1 VSITTPRSIRA
12 PRCSAALEA
21 RIMRAFLFGLT
32 VGLVSMTGCAG
43 STRREDVLWR
53 EYRELGKAREG
64 HADDARL
71 FAGGQPLERAT
82 VVEAVLARNPSV
94 DAARAA
100 LRAALAEVDQVR
112 AFEDP
117 MLGYELAPLS
127 IASSEVPF
135 GHAISIRQKLPF
147 PGKRNRAAEVAL
159 AMAEAEAAEIG
170 VVRLELA
177 QMASQLYDDYYVA
190 ARALEINT
198 HHKGQLE
205 QIKKSA
211 EAQYV
216 AGRAAQQDP
225 IQAEVELADLE
236 RERITLD
243 AERDQIV
250 ARLNGLL
257 HRAPG
262 AALPAPAADLAIA
275 SAPQGTSAELQDLA
289 LRMRPQRAAAGA
301 RIRAAR
307 AKIAVAER
315 AFYPD
320 VELMAS
326 YSSMW
331 DMPEHRW
338 MAGVMIEIPIQ
349 RGKRRAAVE
358 QAEAETERA
367 TFEDA
372 RVVDEIRVE
381 VDRAHRQVTEAQ
393 ALVDIYATK
402 LLPAATAQVES
413 ARAGFVAAQNS
424 FLALVGAQKNLR
436 DVELSLAMAK
446 AELSRRRAA
455 LSRVVGIVP
464 GLSQGGTP

>member
-1 VSITTPRSIRA
+1 
-12 PRCSAALEA
+12 
-21 RIMRAFLFGLT
+21 
-32 VGLVSMTGCAG
+32 
-43 STRREDVLWR
+43 
-53 EYRELGKAREG
+53 
-64 HADDARL
+64 
-71 FAGGQPLERAT
+71 
-82 VVEAVLARNPSV
+82 
-94 DAARAA
+94 
-100 LRAALAEVDQVR
+100 
-112 AFEDP
+112 
-117 MLGYELAPLS
+117 
-127 IASSEVPF
+127 
-135 GHAISIRQKLPF
+135 
-147 PGKRNRAAEVAL
+147 
-159 AMAEAEAAEIG
+159 
-170 VVRLELA
+170 
-177 QMASQLYDDYYVA
+177 
-190 ARALEINT
+190 
-198 HHKGQLE
+198 
-205 QIKKSA
+205 
-211 EAQYV
+211 
-216 AGRAAQQDP
+216 
-225 IQAEVELADLE
+225 
-236 RERITLD
+236 
-243 AERDQIV
+243 
-250 ARLNGLL
+250 
-257 HRAPG
+257 
-262 AALPAPAADLAIA
+262 
-275 SAPQGTSAELQDLA
+275 
-289 LRMRPQRAAAGA
+289 MRPQRAAAGA

-372 RVVDEIRVE
+372 RVVDQIRVE